1 MNKMLKLIMLLLA
14 LAMMLSLAS
23 CGGSADGGNDEGN
36 GDDTGVTPPP
46 SDNNDEELTDLC
58 LVKDGVANFQIV
70 VTKVMTGSTM
80 KVAQDF
86 TKRLRALGVEVN
98 DPIRDSTAESNPC
111 EIIIGYDLTGRDEKY
126 ALDLHDYGPDG
137 YAIKVI
143 DNKVI
148 IIGGDATMTHTA
160 LEYFITKVMKISDK
174 TKEFT
179 DFSIEKNYE
188 KIKNTDYIIKSVEIA
203 GNSLKD
209 YVFVADLGDMNKNHV
224 GFIGEMTEEI
234 YLASGIY
241 LETVPAGEVEEG
253 AKKIV
258 VRYVDDAGED
268 GFRAYVDSDANLIF
282 ECAYSNAFSTCVEK
296 IVNDKILDK
305 IGDVSISK
313 SFEKSYH
320 VATVKYSQFGAKGD
334 GITDDFEA
342 IYNTHV
348 FANQSGQKVL
358 GDEGKSYFIH
368 YFNKSIPVRTDVD
381 FCNATFNIDD
391 TGSEIFAV
399 KNIPLFALQRDQT
412 PTILERAQIE
422 KDPNLAN
429 ATLKQYDTSIPFL
442 VPYLNGKRCY
452 VFLTNN
458 HKDFIRW
465 GGNVSEGQKRLD
477 IVIINPDGTLED
489 DTPIIWDFE
498 EGDQYLNNGLKKY
511 PIHTPNFE
519 RIEIYPVDD
528 KPLTVENGYF
538 ARTVC
543 QTVSETGFENVYQ
556 AYARGF
562 QIARSNVTMKNITH
576 RLFGEPEI
584 KPSVTVY
591 PGSLYGHDAEGK
603 LKHSYPYGG
612 FFQISKVYNF
622 NAYDCPLTGHTL
634 YWEQKATQSA
644 PVGMGTYDINIY
656 ASTNVY
662 FEGITNG
669 VDHCDQMYWGIM
681 CTNGCKNLAFNKCV
695 ISRFDAHEGFWNAK
709 ITNSEIGFTLN
720 VIGGGELYIEN
731 VIRNTGP
738 SFITMRAD
746 YGSTFNGTLKII
758 NSTLEGQ
765 MAYKGQSHPDKG
777 RYYSE
782 LENLYVVGAP
792 FYDTYDMAEYNPSE
806 ASSFPYLKWDF
817 GYTCYLPQHVI
828 IDNLQLGKGTEA
840 TLYLYNDV
848 GNACFVKPADFEK
861 DIDDPEH
868 LYYNQYQLTKSITY
882 LNMPKAIPICPNK
895 GSYLYTELNRLIE
908 LKND

>member
-1 MNKMLKLIMLLLA
+1 MKILNKLLILLLA
-14 LAMMLSLAS
+14 LTTVFSLAA
-23 CGGSADGGNDEGN
+23 CGEASDGTTDDNGDGGNTD
-36 GDDTGVTPPP
+36 VTPPP
-46 SDNNDEELTDLC
+46 SDTDDSSSEVSLIEN
-58 LVKDGVANFQIV
+58 GVAKFNIV
-70 VTKVMTGSTM
+70 VTKAMGSSTM
-80 KVAQDF
+80 KAAQDF
-86 TKRLRALGVEVN
+86 AKKLRAAGVEVA
-98 DPIRDSTAESNPC
+98 DPIRDNSSNVTAC
-111 EIIIGYDLTGRDEKY
+111 EIIIGLDLVGRDEKY
-126 ALDLHDYGPDG
+126 ALDYHDYGPDG

-143 DNKVI
+143 DEKVI
-148 IIGGDATMTHTA
+148 IIGGDEVMTSTA
-160 LEYFITKVMKISDK
+160 LEHFVTKIMKLTDK
-174 TKEFT
+174 TDELT
-179 DFSIEKNYE
+179 DFSLEKDFE
-188 KIKNTDYIIKSVEIA
+188 KIKNTDYLIESIKIA
-203 GNSLKD
+203 GNPLEE
-209 YVFVADLGDMNKNHV
+209 YVFVSDLGDMNKDHI
-224 GFIGEMTEEI
+224 GFIAEMTNEI
-234 YLASGIY
+234 YIASGKY
-241 LETVPAGEVEEG
+241 VKTVSADEVPAD

-258 VRYVDDAGED
+258 VRYVSDAGAD

-296 IVNDKILDK
+296 IVREKILDK
-305 IGDVSISK
+305 LGNVTISK
-313 SFEKSYH
+313 SYEQSYH
-320 VATVKYSQFGAKGD
+320 VSTVKYSQFGAKGD
-334 GITDDFEA
+334 GVTDDFEA

-368 YFNKSIPVRTDVD
+368 YFNKTIPVKTDVD

-399 KNIPLFALQRDQT
+399 KNIPLFSLQRDQT
-412 PTILERAQIE
+412 PTILERSDIAR
-422 KDPNLAN
+422 DPNLAN

-442 VPYLNGKRCY
+442 VPYLNGKKSY

-477 IVIINPDGTLED
+477 IVVINPDGTLEA

-511 PIHTPNFE
+511 PIHTHNFE

-543 QTVSETGFENVYQ
+543 HTVSETGFENVYQ

-591 PGSLYGHDAEGK
+591 PGSMYGHDAEGK

-731 VIRNTGP
+731 VIRNTGT

-782 LENLYVVGAP
+782 LVNLYVVGAP

-828 IDNLQLGKGTEA
+828 IDNLQLGKGTDA
-840 TLYLYNDV
+840 TLYLYTNV
-848 GNACFVKPADFEK
+848 GNAAFVKPGDFEK
-861 DIDDPEH
+861 EIDDHEN

-882 LNMPKAIPICPNK
+882 RNMPKAIPICPNQ
-895 GSYLYTELNRLIE
+895 GLYLSTELSKLIVLE
-908 LKND
+908 